1 MEDSFPFPIWVEGD
15 WNPGI
20 PKLKNKLNIYFQS
33 KRSKGGDCL
42 VQYEESDGQRA
53 VVLFKTEEARR
64 RVLENQG
71 HELKLGQDVLKLV
84 VRLPPSPE
92 EERTEN
98 FSETA
103 DQTSSTRGLAEVFGE
118 ERDEVPSMQTE
129 EDNKDMDML
138 QEEVDP
144 EAETV
149 SVVLE
154 NVPGKMSRETLEML
168 VENISDLS
176 VESEDFIL
184 EIISD
189 ISVVVVSF
197 KSSKEVHNFLS
208 KCSCNRMFKNNKLSA
223 RALEVTTCVKVDR
236 LPLSASIE
244 YLQLYFEREGELED
258 IKRLEEE
265 QSALITFRDHKAV
278 IKVREKQHSIQKTSI
293 GVYPYYE
300 SLGTALYG
308 TERPTLKLPD
318 SFIERMDSAVWK
330 YLHEKKQVEFIN
342 KIMTKHFCT
351 ADLQSPEVLI
361 SPLPSLLKQKGLKAK
376 HINDWKENAISTFH
390 HATSRFQSFE
400 YNIQASVW
408 KELEMEIHGK
418 LTNGIILVPALD
430 RGVVTLAGQE
440 EDVSKLKESLMELVS
455 RVTSRLERERDS
467 ITEEASV
474 APSLYH
480 ILLQNGLTQRIAVE
494 YPELDMTYDREAKK
508 LILRGLSSEVYSVK
522 SKVLEQI
529 VAMKRKVVEIDE
541 NVLAFLCEV
550 DKEDLSKCLFMSQGI
565 NATYETDDRRVQ
577 LLGGTDQALCEAE
590 KQLKTGLGFYSLKV
604 EDLNVLSNPEW
615 QDLVTNLKKTFNSPM
630 KTVTVNSDT
639 KLEVVVSG
647 FQDKVNIVGGQLS
660 DFMFKNTI
668 IKETISVKA
677 KAVLKFIQENKR
689 ETWSKVVEKDVQINF
704 NDQTSSPNI
713 SVSGPRADVMKVKS
727 LFQEIISSVHFDTL
741 RVTKPGAKKFFK
753 DKQDMYINAAA
764 TKNGCIVQLVDEDL
778 GEEFGDGKSVL
789 KLQVPNGVTIAVC
802 KADICQYPVDA
813 VVNAANEH
821 LRHEGG
827 LASSILE
834 AAGPALQEQC
844 NRLIAAKGVLSPGD
858 AIVTGAGHLPCKH
871 VIHAVGP
878 RFDQSNS
885 QRSVGILKQA
895 VKQSLMLAEE
905 NSCLSVA
912 LPAISSGNMGFPL
925 DLCADTI
932 VLAVREHC
940 EDRYVENTLKKV
952 CLVSSD
958 DRKVQSMED
967 AMRKVFGDFIHPQ
980 MALAQVR
987 PTTDKNKFGKVES
1000 RQGLVR
1006 VQVKEGLTL
1015 TLTKGNIQDAS
1026 TDVIVNTLGKNLSLD
1041 AGAVSKAILNAA
1053 GAELQTLVQAEA
1065 TNSNPTEGEV
1075 LITKG
1080 CGLKS
1085 KYVFHA
1091 IAPHWDKGKGKAEKE
1106 LQGIMEECLE
1116 QAEKLQQQSISFS
1129 AIGSGNL
1136 GFPKD
1141 MVASMMLGQVLRYS
1155 STKKPKHLQDVVIIL
1170 HPSDALTSQAFTD
1183 EFNKTFK
1190 GNSTAGTAQPGKG
1203 SFSKVSS
1210 SKQGHEMQ
1218 VGGVLF
1224 QVVMGDITKETTDVI
1239 VNSSNADFSL
1249 RSGVSKAIMDAA
1261 GQAVDAEC
1269 KQLGGQ
1275 LNKGMITTQSGNLKC
1290 KKIVHIVG
1298 QTDVG
1303 AITKSVKAVLERC
1316 TQNKF
1321 TSVSFPALGTGQGGV
1336 NPSQVADAMLDALA
1350 DITQQN
1356 PTTSL
1361 KLVRV
1366 VIFQAPMLVNFCSSM
1381 QKTEGMVTQK
1391 KETFL
1396 TKFKSFWKGS
1406 EKEDKKKPKNFRQE
1420 VEVLDTAVIH
1430 LCGGSQADVEHT
1442 KRWIEEQFLQ
1452 ELAFQTVTDEAI
1464 LDLSEEDHRKIQE
1477 LQQKLQLSV
1486 KLEEGDLEPSI
1497 TVEGLSRDV
1506 LKAVGHIQNMI
1517 KKARDKATKTRDAEL
1532 TRNLVEWQYQQGSQF
1547 LPFDSLINLQLEQA
1561 LGTQQPDINI
1571 TIQGMPYKVSL
1582 PDGPAVDSGGNKLQ
1596 IKRINKLE
1604 AQEPESLPK
1613 HWAAMKANEQCTMI
1627 ELQVGTPEH
1636 NEIQGLFKAT
1646 CPRQVLKIERV
1657 QNLCLWKN
1665 FQILKQNM
1673 DLKNKHQNN
1682 ERRLFHGTSAPTIQH
1697 INLRGFNRSY
1707 AGKNAAAYGNGT
1719 YFAVAASYSAS
1730 NTYSVPDVQ
1739 GQKYMYL
1746 CRVLTGDFTRGAGGM
1761 IVPPAKSNTS
1771 PELYDSVTDNTG
1783 NPSMFIIFNDIQAYP
1798 EYLITFR

>member
-1 MEDSFPFPIWVEGD
+1 
-15 WNPGI
+15 
-20 PKLKNKLNIYFQS
+20 
-33 KRSKGGDCL
+33 
-42 VQYEESDGQRA
+42 
-53 VVLFKTEEARR
+53 
-64 RVLENQG
+64 
-71 HELKLGQDVLKLV
+71 
-84 VRLPPSPE
+84 
-92 EERTEN
+92 
-98 FSETA
+98 
-103 DQTSSTRGLAEVFGE
+103 
-118 ERDEVPSMQTE
+118 MQTE

-197 KSSKEVHNFLS
+197 KSSK
-208 KCSCNRMFKNNKLSA
+208 
-223 RALEVTTCVKVDR
+223 
-236 LPLSASIE
+236 
-244 YLQLYFEREGELED
+244 
-258 IKRLEEE
+258 
-265 QSALITFRDHKAV
+265 
-278 IKVREKQHSIQKTSI
+278 
-293 GVYPYYE
+293 
-300 SLGTALYG
+300 
-308 TERPTLKLPD
+308 
-318 SFIERMDSAVWK
+318 
-330 YLHEKKQVEFIN
+330 
-342 KIMTKHFCT
+342 
-351 ADLQSPEVLI
+351 DLQSPEVLI

-430 RGVVTLAGQE
+430 RGVVTLAGQA

-467 ITEEASV
+467 ITEETSV

-480 ILLQNGLTQRIAVE
+480 ILLQNGLPQRIAVE

-522 SKVLEQI
+522 SKLLEQI

-590 KQLKTGLGFYSLKV
+590 KQLKTGLGFYRLKV

-668 IKETISVKA
+668 IKETMSVKA

-713 SVSGPRADVMKVKS
+713 SVSGPRANVMKVKS
-727 LFQEIISSVHFDTL
+727 LLQEIISSAHFDTL

-753 DKQDMYINAAA
+753 DKQDMYISAAA
-764 TKNGCIVQLVDEDL
+764 TKNGCIVQLVDEDSVE
-778 GEEFGDGKSVL
+778 GFGDGKSVF

-802 KADICQYPVDA
+802 KADICLYPVDA

-834 AAGPALQEQC
+834 AAGPALQQQC
-844 NRLIAAKGVLSPGD
+844 NRLIAAKGALSPGD

-925 DLCADTI
+925 DLCVDTI

-958 DRKVQSMED
+958 DKKVQSMED
-967 AMRKVFGDFIHPQ
+967 AMRKVFGDLIHPQ

-1053 GAELQTLVQAEA
+1053 GAELQTLVQAEV

-1136 GFPKD
+1136 GFPKN

-1170 HPSDALTSQAFTD
+1170 HPSDALTSQ
-1183 EFNKTFK
+1183 
-1190 GNSTAGTAQPGKG
+1190 
-1203 SFSKVSS
+1203 VSS
-1210 SKQGHEMQ
+1210 SKQGHEVQ

-1261 GQAVDAEC
+1261 GQTVDAEC
-1269 KQLGGQ
+1269 KQL
-1275 LNKGMITTQSGNLKC
+1275 GNLKC

-1298 QTDVG
+1298 QSDVG

-1381 QKTEGMVTQK
+1381 QKREGMVTQK

-1396 TKFKSFWKGS
+1396 AKFKSFWKGS
-1406 EKEDKKKPKNFRQE
+1406 EKEDKKTPKNFRQE
-1420 VEVLDTAVIH
+1420 GEVLDAAVIH

-1477 LQQKLQLSV
+1477 LQQKLQVSV

-1604 AQEPESLPK
+1604 AQESESLPK
-1613 HWAAMKANEQCTMI
+1613 HWVAMKANEQCTMI
-1627 ELQVGTPEH
+1627 ELQAGTPEH